1 VERWQRYAVQLKGE
15 AEPVIVQT
23 SARDF
28 ATVKIDPD
36 AGLEAVGIM
45 FQTVQHAL
53 RRAGI
58 DVPADYGE
66 FLDVL
71 DAMPEVLT
79 DADPHA
85 LDPTNAAP
93 SGSPP

>member
-1 VERWQRYAVQLKGE
+1 MERWQRYAVLLKGE

-23 SARDF
+23 NARDF
-28 ATVKIDPD
+28 ATVKIDPE

-53 RRAGI
+53 LREGV
-58 DVPADYGE
+58 DVPRDYLG

-71 DAMPEVLT
+71 DAMPEVLDT
-79 DADPHA
+79 ADPHA
-85 LDPTNAAP
+85 LDPTNTAR